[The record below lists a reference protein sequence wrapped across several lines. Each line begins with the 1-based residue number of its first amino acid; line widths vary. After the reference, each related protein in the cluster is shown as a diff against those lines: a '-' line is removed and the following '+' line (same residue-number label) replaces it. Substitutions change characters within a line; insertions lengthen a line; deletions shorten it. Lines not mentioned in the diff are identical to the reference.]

1 MNKLMSNILRIVQK
15 IFGVE
20 PVTTEQEAVTNALYA
35 RDYQRT
41 DAINFTAIFACKLS
55 TLAVTES
62 SVEIEG
68 DNARAEL
75 IGEAVAGVWRRI
87 RKVVS
92 IMLGTGG
99 VCLIPYEAEG
109 HLYTDI
115 VPQNRLIINRKN
127 GDEILACTILAEMI
141 TRGKNQYFRWV
152 DYDLDSDG
160 ILTIRQR
167 ATKENGARVQIAN
180 VPEWVD
186 IDEEITISGVEH
198 LPFAYL
204 KSPADNRQTEDMYGC
219 PITYGCDQLITEIMD
234 TLRDVKREYDLKKPI
249 VGMDATLFEIRDG
262 HRHLPKTGL
271 FMPVINGGLNQ
282 SGKLWDVYDPAI
294 RDSAYYNRLDKLYEL
309 FEKQVGTSSGILTK
323 MDATRTATA
332 TEIKAAKFDTYALV
346 VLIRDVIIA
355 GIDRL
360 CYVFDM
366 LANIYGLGPSGDY
379 MPSYDWNYSMIESS
393 QETFT
398 QLLSA
403 ISVNA
408 ADASELRQFLFPDE
422 TADEAKVRVAEN
434 AKAKADLSDEILRI
448 AATNE
453 ARTNPLT
460 LENDDEE

>member
-1 MNKLMSNILRIVQK
+1 MNKRMSNILRIVRL
-15 IFGVE
+15 IFGVDT
-20 PVTTEQEAVTNALYA
+20 VTTERDAATNALYA

-41 DAINFTAIFACKLS
+41 DVINFTAIFACKLS
-55 TLAVTES
+55 TLAVTDS
-62 SVEIEG
+62 GVEIEG
-68 DNARAEL
+68 DSARAEL
-75 IGEAVAGVWRRI
+75 ISEAVAGVWSRI
-87 RKVVS
+87 RKIVS

-127 GDEILACTILAEMI
+127 GDELRACTILAEMV

-152 DYDLDSDG
+152 DYDLSSSG

-167 ATKENGARVQIAN
+167 ATKETGARISITN
-180 VPEWVD
+180 VPEWSD
-186 IDEEITISGVEH
+186 IEEEITISGVAH
-198 LPFAYL
+198 LPFAYM

-249 VGMDATLFEIRDG
+249 VGMDATLFEVRDG

-282 SGKLWDVYDPAI
+282 SGKLWDVYDPVI
-294 RDSAYYNRLDKLYEL
+294 RDSSYYNRLDKLYEL

-323 MDATRTATA
+323 TDATRTATA
-332 TEIKAAKFDTYALV
+332 TEIKAAKFDTYALI
-346 VLIRDVIIA
+346 VLIRDVIIS
-355 GIDRL
+355 GLDRL
-360 CYVFDM
+360 CYAFDM
-366 LANIYGLGPSGDY
+366 LANINGLGPAGEY
-379 MPSYDWNYSMIESS
+379 TPSYDWNYSMIESS

-403 ISVNA
+403 INVNA

-422 TADEAKVRVAEN
+422 TAEEARERVAEN
-434 AKAKADLSDEILRI
+434 ARNRADLSDEILKRALI
-448 AATNE
+448 ANASGV
-453 ARTNPLT
+453 T
-460 LENDDEE
+460 LEDDEE